1 MGFCDREKQLMTE
14 GVTCIDNRFILNYVP
29 DAHGKCVAVYLLGL
43 ALADSDGTDNSCEAM
58 AAKLEL
64 SPEEV
69 MAAYRYW
76 EELGLVHITFDNPPK
91 VIYLSVREAA
101 GGLKKVKPSKYAR
114 FTREMQSVI
123 QGRMITTNEFDQYY
137 TFLENTTFEQDALVA
152 VAKYCAALKGSD
164 INYRYILTV
173 ARNLLQKGI
182 TTLAVVQEALDS
194 QQKYD
199 EDLKFVFKA
208 LGITRKT
215 DHSDREMYRK
225 WSKDYGFTAEVIVAV
240 AKAHKGKGMPALDA
254 ALGEYYRKGAL
265 SVTEITSYV
274 QRKEKLV
281 ALAKEIN
288 RTIGVYYQSVDSII
302 DEYLVGWL
310 AKGYSEETLVAVAK
324 YCFRSGIR
332 TLQGLA
338 SIIDKLYKN
347 GITTLEALD
356 EYLREVSQKDEKIKY
371 VLEKCGIE
379 RNVTNNDRALFRT
392 WEGWDMPFE
401 LVCYAAE
408 NAAGTT
414 SPMAYVNRTLS
425 SYKRSGVR
433 SVEQAKAAATTAAPA
448 KKVTAGAEI
457 QRSEYSDEQLN
468 ALFTS
473 LEDE

>member
-137 TFLENTTFEQDALVA
+137 TFLENSTFEQDALVA

-324 YCFRSGIR
+324 YCFRSGSR
-332 TLQGLA
+332 RKG
-338 SIIDKLYKN
+338 SR
-347 GITTLEALD
+347 G
-356 EYLREVSQKDEKIKY
+356 
-371 VLEKCGIE
+371 
-379 RNVTNNDRALFRT
+379 FRT
-392 WEGWDMPFE
+392 RR
-401 LVCYAAE
+401 A
-408 NAAGTT
+408 
-414 SPMAYVNRTLS
+414 RS
-425 SYKRSGVR
+425 SSGYGRESRVIYR
-433 SVEQAKAAATTAAPA
+433 
-448 KKVTAGAEI
+448 
-457 QRSEYSDEQLN
+457 
-468 ALFTS
+468 LF
-473 LEDE
+473 